1 MVKEICFFGQN
12 FLSYIFLVSLVIEK
26 KLIMRGKIM
35 CSLGLTSKQEMLDW
49 RMSLVLM
56 IIHDDVKKEAWPWVA
71 TLAT

>member
-1 MVKEICFFGQN
+1 
-12 FLSYIFLVSLVIEK
+12 
-26 KLIMRGKIM
+26 M

-49 RMSLVLM
+49 RLSLVLM